1 MAFKHQGPYWPTHQ
15 GFDFFFGVPHSNDM
29 SPFPVLRG
37 EKIVEPEADQNTLTQ
52 RFTNEAIGFVHENKE
67 LSVLLVFCA
76 HHAACTSLYTAKEF
90 RGASDAGLYASG
102 DVVQFIDAEVGRLMA
117 ALNECI

>member
-1 MAFKHQGPYWPTHQ
+1 MQEACTGACDNGGSHEERGYATGMVGKWHLGTKAPYWPTHQ

-37 EKIVEPEADQNTLTQ
+37 EEIVEPEADQNTLTQ

-67 LSVLLVFCA
+67 RPFFLYFA
-76 HHAACTSLYTAKEF
+76 HHAACTSIHCEGVSRHL
-90 RGASDAGLYASG
+90 
-102 DVVQFIDAEVGRLMA
+102 
-117 ALNECI
+117 